1 MNPNKIKI
9 LLGKFYNGETTI
21 DEENELMYFFSSKNV
36 PESLEIEREI
46 FLSMQ
51 KKDSDIIV
59 PENLN
64 DEISGFIDVLAERE
78 TKKSDNKRLYLFSK
92 PIKIFSVAASFIILL
107 GIGSLVIDGKNKPK
121 DTFTDPKE
129 AYIETQRILA
139 YIASNLKS
147 GEKAMTISDD
157 KIGIV
162 RKALQEGN
170 IALE

>member
-64 DEISGFIDVLAERE
+64 NEISGFIDVLAERE
-78 TKKSDNKRLYLFSK
+78 TKKSDNKRAGCLRRKSR
-92 PIKIFSVAASFIILL
+92 
-107 GIGSLVIDGKNKPK
+107 GK
-121 DTFTDPKE
+121 
-129 AYIETQRILA
+129 
-139 YIASNLKS
+139 
-147 GEKAMTISDD
+147 
-157 KIGIV
+157 
-162 RKALQEGN
+162 
-170 IALE
+170 